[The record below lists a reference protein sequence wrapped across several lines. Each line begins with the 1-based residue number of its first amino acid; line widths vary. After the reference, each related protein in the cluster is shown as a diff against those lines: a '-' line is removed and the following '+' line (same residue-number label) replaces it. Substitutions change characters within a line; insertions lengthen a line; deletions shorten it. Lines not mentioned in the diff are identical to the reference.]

1 MLRLRWLIFLLAGW
15 PALATATE
23 TAYVIDKLLVGV
35 HRERDLNSGIIK
47 VLPTGTAL
55 EVLERREQ
63 LARVKDPEGVEGW
76 VDAAYLM
83 KEPSAASQLADARQ
97 ERQMLLER
105 IKALE
110 ARTAT
115 GAAPAGT
122 VAVPA
127 DRAKLDALTNENTEL
142 KSQLSSLKLRGS
154 ELEEQL
160 KARVGRD
167 VGADGSIAGELR
179 KANLQLSDAL
189 DDLKRRNAELEA
201 QVAADSALGRA
212 ASAIR
217 LTSPWAL
224 LGMLVMLG
232 LAFAAGM
239 YCMDYLNRRRHG
251 GFRL

>member
-1 MLRLRWLIFLLAGW
+1 MLRLRWLIFIVAGW
-15 PALATATE
+15 PALAAAAE

-47 VLPTGTAL
+47 VLPTGTPL

-63 LARVKDPEGVEGW
+63 LAKVKDAEGVEGW

-83 KEPSAASQLADARQ
+83 KEPSAASLLADARQ

-110 ARTAT
+110 AKTD
-115 GAAPAGT
+115 APAAGGPG
-122 VAVPA
+122 VPVE
-127 DRAKLDALTNENTEL
+127 RARLDALTNENTEL

-167 VGADGSIAGELR
+167 TGPDGSIAGELR

-189 DDLKRRNAELEA
+189 EDLKRRNAELEA

-232 LAFAAGM
+232 LSFGAGM

>member
-1 MLRLRWLIFLLAGW
+1 MLRVRWLILILAGL
-15 PALATATE
+15 PVFAAATE

-35 HRERDLNSGIIK
+35 HRERDLNSGIVK

-55 EVLERREQ
+55 EVLERSEQ
-63 LARVKDPEGVEGW
+63 LARVKDAEGVEGW

-83 KEPSAASQLADARQ
+83 KEPPASNLLSDARQ

-105 IKALE
+105 IKVLE
-110 ARTAT
+110 AKANA
-115 GAAPAGT
+115 GAAGT
-122 VAVPA
+122 NPPGAPPE
-127 DRAKLDALTNENTEL
+127 RIKLDALTNENTEL
-142 KSQLSSLKLRGS
+142 KSQVSSLKLRGS

-167 VGADGSIAGELR
+167 AGADGSIAGELR

-189 DDLKRRNAELEA
+189 EDLKRRNAELEA

-217 LTSPWAL
+217 LTSPWLL

-232 LAFAAGM
+232 LSFAAGM

>member
-1 MLRLRWLIFLLAGW
+1 MLRLRWLILILAGM
-15 PALATATE
+15 PALAAAAE

-35 HRERDLNSGIIK
+35 HRERDLNSGIVK

-55 EVLERREQ
+55 EVLERSEQ
-63 LARVKDPEGVEGW
+63 LARIKDAEGVEGW

-83 KEPSAASQLADARQ
+83 KEPPASSLLSDARQ

-105 IKALE
+105 IKVLE
-110 ARTAT
+110 AKANAGASGAPPERT
-115 GAAPAGT
+115 
-122 VAVPA
+122 
-127 DRAKLDALTNENTEL
+127 KLDALTNENTEL
-142 KSQLSSLKLRGS
+142 KSQVSSLKLRGS

-167 VGADGSIAGELR
+167 GGADGSIAGELR

-189 DDLKRRNAELEA
+189 EDLKRRNAELEA

-217 LTSPWAL
+217 LTSPWLL

-232 LAFAAGM
+232 LSFAAGM
-239 YCMDYLNRRRHG
+239 FCMDYLNRRRHG